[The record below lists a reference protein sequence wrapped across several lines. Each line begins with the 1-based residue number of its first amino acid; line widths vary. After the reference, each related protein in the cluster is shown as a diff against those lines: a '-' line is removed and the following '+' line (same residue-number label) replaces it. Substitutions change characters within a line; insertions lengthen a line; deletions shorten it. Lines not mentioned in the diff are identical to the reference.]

1 MSYKY
6 FAYIRCENSDG
17 FYLVEVVA
25 DKLKDLIKGIEYK
38 LKSYETAD
46 PECYKILKN
55 GDNIT
60 SEVLCQVNKQ
70 QLI

>member
-6 FAYIRCENSDG
+6 FAYIKCENSEG

-38 LKSYETAD
+38 LDSYKFSG
-46 PECYKILKN
+46 PECYKILKD
-55 GDNIT
+55 GKNIT
-60 SEVLCQVNKQ
+60 SEVLCQVNK
-70 QLI
+70 